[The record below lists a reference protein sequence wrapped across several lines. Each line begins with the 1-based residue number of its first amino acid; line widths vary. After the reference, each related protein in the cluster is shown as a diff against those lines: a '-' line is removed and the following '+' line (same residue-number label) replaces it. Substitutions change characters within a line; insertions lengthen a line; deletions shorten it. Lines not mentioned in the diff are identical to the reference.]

1 MVVWTV
7 EHTYQT
13 LLNLPPS
20 YLNNSHFVTIVPAFS
35 LSKKI
40 LSTSKCLGLRSC
52 VKELHLMVF
61 VMGRAV
67 KKYPETKKQ
76 LVSCMKTGG
85 CTIFRPASLTHNYL
99 PKKWTTLPASRQVV
113 YVPCFKERFLEPYVM
128 VKRSSSLPYFDER
141 FINYGFN
148 KVQWIENMRYLGYE
162 FYVLA
167 QAYAV
172 DIPHSLYDNWRCVT

>member
-40 LSTSKCLGLRSC
+40 LSTSKCLCLRSC

-172 DIPHSLYDNWRCVT
+172 DIPHSL